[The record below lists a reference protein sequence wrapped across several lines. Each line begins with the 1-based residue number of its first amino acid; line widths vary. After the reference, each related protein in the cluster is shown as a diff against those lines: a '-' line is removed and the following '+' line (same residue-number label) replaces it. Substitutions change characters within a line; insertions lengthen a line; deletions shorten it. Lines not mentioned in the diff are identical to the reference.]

1 MDRWTICGCAPA
13 KRNEFLRKIA
23 KRDVFCLVMFG
34 VIFSI
39 VVKNPSIALLY
50 LTQKTA
56 PYCGSGR
63 SLRLHETSLL

>member
-13 KRNEFLRKIA
+13 KRNEFLRKLQ
-23 KRDVFCLVMFG
+23 KEMFFCLVMFG

-50 LTQKTA
+50 LTQKNSTVLWKWKEFEA
-56 PYCGSGR
+56 A
-63 SLRLHETSLL
+63 